1 MTFHLFLIC
10 QLFILI
16 LASYNSSLVHPP
28 IPKPMKGI
36 PSVGTSP
43 SRWNSCLAGT
53 QHLCCC
59 QRCCAT
65 FMSGTSGV
73 HGGTFFFLGISIL
86 PPLFFFKNTLCIYAK
101 KISSLEKNISRF
113 FSELQLADLWKVPRR
128 VWASC
133 ARRQWSNFLWATWN
147 LRVEMIAQSCWSC
160 LVARGHCIL
169 EDVSHLRFQPKSS
182 VIFEASTCHVHHA
195 AEAIRN
201 LQTFDCINVLWAWW
215 FQHVW
220 NTFLKIGSFLFHICV
235 FIAYIAVNR
244 KISLKTTTYSVSN
257 LVIWFNW
264 CKCNWPRSS
273 TSRAWQSSTSHGP
286 LNKPTKKVCK
296 DLTCIRQTTLKLE
309 NRNKLK

>member
-16 LASYNSSLVHPP
+16 LGSYNSSLVHPP
-28 IPKPMKGI
+28 IPKPPQTHERNSFSWNI
-36 PSVGTSP
+36 PKSLEQP
-43 SRWNSCLAGT
+43 PRWHPTLVLLPALLCDVHVR
-53 QHLCCC
+53 HL
-59 QRCCAT
+59 R
-65 FMSGTSGV
+65 SSWWD
-73 HGGTFFFLGISIL
+73 FFFSGISIL
-86 PPLFFFKNTLCIYAK
+86 PPLLFFKNTLCIYAK
-101 KISSLEKNISRF
+101 NFSSLEKNISRF

-195 AEAIRN
+195 AEAIQN

-257 LVIWFNW
+257 LNVTGQEAPPAVHD
-264 CKCNWPRSS
+264 KAQQATVLS
-273 TSRAWQSSTSHGP
+273 TNPQ
-286 LNKPTKKVCK
+286 KKFVK
-296 DLTCIRQTTLKLE
+296 I
-309 NRNKLK
+309 